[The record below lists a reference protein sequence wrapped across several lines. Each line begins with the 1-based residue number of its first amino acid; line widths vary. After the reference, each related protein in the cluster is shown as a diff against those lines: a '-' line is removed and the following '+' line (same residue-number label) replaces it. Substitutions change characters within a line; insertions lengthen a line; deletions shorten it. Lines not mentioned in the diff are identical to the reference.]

1 MLIAVATP
9 YGAHLEHPEVMR
21 RVEFLKSRMLNCKF
35 VTAEISMHIVSLAR
49 TKLVEQ
55 CLVAGADAIF
65 FVDSD
70 VLIPEN
76 AYILFDHLSDEHPV
90 VSGLYVHR
98 HPPHLPQAYVRAT
111 NHVNG
116 KHPYLP
122 VVNVGDTPRSVDGVG
137 AGCLLV
143 RSDVFGKLK
152 DRHEAYLQTIV
163 GVEYG
168 DSGLAEAVHYAS
180 SLGPWFEFLGN
191 VGEDF
196 YFCEQLSKIGI
207 RPWLVPEV
215 QCQHIG
221 QVAFGIEHFTAALA
235 QGLVHTADYEQ

>member
-76 AYILFDHLSDEHPV
+76 AYILFDHLSDEHHSILLFRVEKGEDGPGV
-90 VSGLYVHR
+90 L
-98 HPPHLPQAYVRAT
+98 AYRM
-111 NHVNG
+111 
-116 KHPYLP
+116 
-122 VVNVGDTPRSVDGVG
+122 TPRQSPM
-137 AGCLLV
+137 
-143 RSDVFGKLK
+143 RS
-152 DRHEAYLQTIV
+152 
-163 GVEYG
+163 
-168 DSGLAEAVHYAS
+168 
-180 SLGPWFEFLGN
+180 
-191 VGEDF
+191 
-196 YFCEQLSKIGI
+196 
-207 RPWLVPEV
+207 
-215 QCQHIG
+215 
-221 QVAFGIEHFTAALA
+221 
-235 QGLVHTADYEQ
+235 